1 MLLLLIGWLFKENI
15 NGQILNAFFPLFSY
29 FLVIYTIKKKTAN
42 NSIEIQ
48 SILGTLNFKTAPWF
62 KLLLITLLMLLFGY
76 ATVLTIVGVVFRMNP
91 TFFYEFLL
99 TPSTTENGPFI
110 YKLLNFF
117 VTIFLAPVAEELYFR
132 GYLINRLGT
141 KRNLVSAVM
150 ISSLLFSLLHIESF
164 FLPQFFSGMIYGLL
178 YIKTQKLVFPMII
191 HSFHN
196 FLAGLPLLLP
206 ETEVQISQLPSLQ
219 TIENVF
225 QIGSIL
231 FVIMLPIMSWLLY
244 RELKKIESC
253 PPYYLNEQLFS
264 TR

>member
-1 MLLLLIGWLFKENI
+1 MLYKIEPPYTERYVRWCERTVNKLIIYLLLD
-15 NGQILNAFFPLFSY
+15 
-29 FLVIYTIKKKTAN
+29 
-42 NSIEIQ
+42 
-48 SILGTLNFKTAPWF
+48 
-62 KLLLITLLMLLFGY
+62 
-76 ATVLTIVGVVFRMNP
+76 
-91 TFFYEFLL
+91 YEFLL
-99 TPSTTENGPFI
+99 TPSTTENGPYI

-117 VTIFLAPVAEELYFR
+117 VTVFLAPVAEELYFR

-141 KRNLVSAVM
+141 KRKLMSAVM
-150 ISSLLFSLLHIESF
+150 ISSLLFSLLHVESF

-225 QIGSIL
+225 QIGSH
-231 FVIMLPIMSWLLY
+231 
-244 RELKKIESC
+244 
-253 PPYYLNEQLFS
+253 
-264 TR
+264 